1 MDEIQ
6 FNFKDCENEVDRS
19 NALMQW
25 LVNRAFQFDK
35 SKYDTICLRLGDNP
49 QSCVAI
55 EMCFIISAFSNIKFY
70 VPRKDAKKCR
80 CYYKNKIIIPV
91 SMRKWEKMTTKLST
105 MHWDSQ
111 QTNDI
116 YNGHEGAMIFYRINY
131 DTVKS
136 IAVNL
141 YGWLDDRKQYIYCLK
156 KAIKDA
162 KKQIK
167 KEQKQAKEI
176 VKDADTNNQR

>member
-1 MDEIQ
+1 
-6 FNFKDCENEVDRS
+6 
-19 NALMQW
+19 
-25 LVNRAFQFDK
+25 
-35 SKYDTICLRLGDNP
+35 
-49 QSCVAI
+49 
-55 EMCFIISAFSNIKFY
+55 
-70 VPRKDAKKCR
+70 
-80 CYYKNKIIIPV
+80 
-91 SMRKWEKMTTKLST
+91 
-105 MHWDSQ
+105 
-111 QTNDI
+111 
-116 YNGHEGAMIFYRINY
+116 MIFYRINY

-176 VKDADTNNQR
+176 VKDANTNNQR